1 MISDRFALSTLV
13 YQGLVRGLPLD
24 DVRAV
29 NAVAV
34 GGVHPDVTLLLDVP
48 YETIHARIGERQDR
62 FEGEGSAL
70 LRRVIAGYRRL
81 AEEDAGVRVVDGCG
95 TVDEVQQMLRR
106 ELTHL

>member
-1 MISDRFALSTLV
+1 M
-13 YQGLVRGLPLD
+13 RGLPLE

-34 GGVHPDVTLLLDVP
+34 GGVQANVTLLLDVP

-62 FEGEGSAL
+62 FEGEGSVL

-81 AEEDAGVRVVDGCG
+81 AEEDAAVHLIDGRG

-106 ELTHL
+106 ELLQL